1 MVKSPPELWAELSEL
16 EGLERHLGEFG
27 EIRITRAEP
36 ETTVAWEGANASGI
50 VELEPMGWGT
60 KVTITAEVVG
70 AEPAPEPGADEA
82 PARVDDA
89 PRDEQPPVA
98 AVEPDHP
105 VAGPEA
111 GSTHPAAE
119 IHEPEAAEPAA
130 DEPQLGEPETTEPTA
145 KRNGFFARWLFR
157 QRRGREPATQALALR
172 DFPERPSPHEPPT
185 VEADATRPMRRAEPP
200 PETDSAFDPEADV
213 DPWAEPD
220 VWVERVTS
228 QTDAEPEPIR
238 VPPPD
243 GELEF
248 EFDFQLRRGDEPS
261 EAPEQEPDP
270 VAPERAQEI
279 LETALE
285 NLGQAHHRPFSR
297 S

>member
-70 AEPAPEPGADEA
+70 AEPAPEPSAEVVRA
-82 PARVDDA
+82 
-89 PRDEQPPVA
+89 
-98 AVEPDHP
+98 EPE
-105 VAGPEA
+105 PEA
-111 GSTHPAAE
+111 DSTQPAAE

-130 DEPQLGEPETTEPTA
+130 DEPQLGAPETTEPTA

-157 QRRGREPATQALALR
+157 QRRGREPATHGLALR

-200 PETDSAFDPEADV
+200 PETDSAFEPEAEM
-213 DPWAEPD
+213 DPWAEPEA
-220 VWVERVTS
+220 WAERVTSQTDTEPDPS
-228 QTDAEPEPIR
+228 QTDAEPEPIS
-238 VPPPD
+238 VSSPD
-243 GELEF
+243 DELEF
-248 EFDFQLRRGDEPS
+248 EFDFHLRRGGEAA
-261 EAPEQEPDP
+261 EAPAQEPDP
-270 VAPERAQEI
+270 VAPDRAKEI

>member
-60 KVTITAEVVG
+60 KVTITAEVLGAEPEPSAEVVG
-70 AEPAPEPGADEA
+70 AEPEAD
-82 PARVDDA
+82 
-89 PRDEQPPVA
+89 
-98 AVEPDHP
+98 
-105 VAGPEA
+105 
-111 GSTHPAAE
+111 STQPAAE
-119 IHEPEAAEPAA
+119 IHEPETAEPTA
-130 DEPQLGEPETTEPTA
+130 DEPQLGEPEATAPIA

-157 QRRGREPATQALALR
+157 QRRNREPASDALALR
-172 DFPERPSPHEPPT
+172 DFPERPSTHEPPA
-185 VEADATRPMRRAEPP
+185 VEPDAGRPMPRAEPP
-200 PETDSAFDPEADV
+200 PETGSGFDPEAEM
-213 DPWAEPD
+213 DPWAEPEA
-220 VWVERVTS
+220 WVERVTGQTEPEPS

-238 VPPPD
+238 APSPD
-243 GELEF
+243 DELEF
-248 EFDFQLRRGDEPS
+248 EFDFHLRRGGEP
-261 EAPEQEPDP
+261 AGVPAQGPDP
-270 VAPERAQEI
+270 VAPERAKEI

>member
-70 AEPAPEPGADEA
+70 AEPDPSPSADEA
-82 PARVDDA
+82 QARVDDA
-89 PRDEQPPVA
+89 PLDERLPVA
-98 AVEPDHP
+98 AAEPDYP
-105 VAGPEA
+105 VAEA
-111 GSTHPAAE
+111 DSTQPAAE
-119 IHEPEAAEPAA
+119 IHEPEAAQPVA

-157 QRRGREPATQALALR
+157 QRRSREPASDALALR
-172 DFPERPSPHEPPT
+172 DFPESPSTHEAPA
-185 VEADATRPMRRAEPP
+185 VEADAGRPTPHAEPP
-200 PETDSAFDPEADV
+200 PETHSDLDPEAEV

-220 VWVERVTS
+220 VWVERVTG

-238 VPPPD
+238 APSPD
-243 GELEF
+243 DELEF
-248 EFDFQLRRGDEPS
+248 EFDFHLRRGDDPAEI
-261 EAPEQEPDP
+261 PEQEPDP
-270 VAPERAQEI
+270 VAPDRAKEI